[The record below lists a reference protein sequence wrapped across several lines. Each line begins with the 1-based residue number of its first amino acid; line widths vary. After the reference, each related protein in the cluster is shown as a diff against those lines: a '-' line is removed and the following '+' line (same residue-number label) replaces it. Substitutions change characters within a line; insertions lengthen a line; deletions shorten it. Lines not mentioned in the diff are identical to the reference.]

1 MKEWTQKEK
10 KQFVIFAA
18 VNFGMTIIMG
28 ILMGIS
34 YYMGNDVTAFPMAQM
49 MYPAAGVIL
58 ARMLTADKEE
68 KLPFK
73 FFVIHL
79 VTAGT
84 AVLLTVG
91 GMFTSPEMGYLI
103 ENYVIIAGSIIGL
116 IMLLCE
122 KKDVKERFGL
132 RFKGHHVGL
141 SLWMM
146 LLFLILYIARLLLSG
161 LTDGSAGEVAALFA
175 SPATWGMMALL
186 AVTFF
191 LSYNVFWGEEYGWRF
206 FMQPLFQR
214 RFGLKAGVILLG
226 VIWGLWHIPI
236 NIFYYSPDTWIYSIL
251 LHQITCITL
260 AVFFG
265 YAYRKTGNVW
275 VPVVMH
281 YINNNMAMVVTG
293 SADLGNNVYGWKDV
307 LVLLAV
313 NGIAFMPFLFSTV
326 YREKESE
333 CDMGQQVQEI

>member
-10 KQFVIFAA
+10 KQFAIFAA
-18 VNFGMTIIMG
+18 ANFGMTILMG

-34 YYMGNDVTAFPMAQM
+34 YYKGNDVTAFPLVQM

-58 ARMLTADKEE
+58 ARMMTADKEE
-68 KLPFK
+68 KLPIK
-73 FFVIHL
+73 FFVTHL
-79 VTAGT
+79 VTTGVS
-84 AVLLTVG
+84 VLLTIG
-91 GMFTSPEMGYLI
+91 GVFTSPQMCYLI
-103 ENYVIIAGSIIGL
+103 ENYVIMAGSVIGL

-122 KKDVKERFGL
+122 KKDVRERFGL
-132 RFKGHHVGL
+132 RFKGHHVGM

-146 LLFLILYIARLLLSG
+146 LLFWILYIARLLLAG
-161 LTDGSAGEVAALFA
+161 LTDGSAVEVAALFVDG
-175 SPATWGMMALL
+175 STWVVMGVLALN
-186 AVTFF
+186 FF
-191 LSYNVFWGEEYGWRF
+191 LTYNAFWGEEYGWRF

-226 VIWGLWHIPI
+226 VVWGLWHIPI

-251 LHQITCITL
+251 IHQVTCITL

-265 YAYRKTGNVW
+265 YAYRKTGNMW

-281 YINNNMAMVVTG
+281 YINNNMALVLTG

-307 LVLLAV
+307 LMLLV
-313 NGIAFMPFLFSTV
+313 INGIVFLPFLFSKV
-326 YREKESE
+326 YREEKE
-333 CDMGQQVQEI
+333 

>member
-10 KQFVIFAA
+10 KQFTIFAA
-18 VNFGMTIIMG
+18 ANFGMTILMG
-28 ILMGIS
+28 ILMGFS
-34 YYMGNDVTAFPMAQM
+34 YYRGNNVTAFPLVQM

-58 ARMLTADKEE
+58 ARMMTADKEE
-68 KLPFK
+68 KLPVK
-73 FFVIHL
+73 FFATHL
-79 VTAGT
+79 VATGAS
-84 AVLLTVG
+84 VLLTIVG
-91 GMFTSPEMGYLI
+91 VFTLTEMCYLI
-103 ENYVIIAGSIIGL
+103 ENYVVIAGSVIGL

-122 KKDVKERFGL
+122 KKDVRERFGL
-132 RFKGHHVGL
+132 RFKGHHVGM

-146 LLFLILYIARLLLSG
+146 LLFWILYMARLLLAG
-161 LTDGSAGEVAALFA
+161 LPDGSAWEVAGLFA
-175 SPATWGMMALL
+175 DSSTWVMMGAL
-186 AVTFF
+186 AVNFF
-191 LSYNVFWGEEYGWRF
+191 LSYNAFWGEEYGWRF

-251 LHQITCITL
+251 IHQVTCITL

-265 YAYRKTGNVW
+265 YAYRKTGNIW

-281 YINNNMAMVVTG
+281 YINNNMAMILTG

-307 LVLLAV
+307 LMLLV
-313 NGIAFMPFLFSTV
+313 INGIVFLPFLFSKV
-326 YREKESE
+326 YREEKE
-333 CDMGQQVQEI
+333 

>member
-18 VNFGMTIIMG
+18 ANFGMTILMG
-28 ILMGIS
+28 VLMGIS
-34 YYMGNDVTAFPMAQM
+34 YYKGNDVTSFPMAQM

-68 KLPFK
+68 KLPSK
-73 FFVIHL
+73 FFVTHL
-79 VTAGT
+79 VTTGA
-84 AVLLTVG
+84 AVVLTISG
-91 GMFTSPEMGYLI
+91 IFTSPEMCYLI
-103 ENYVIIAGSIIGL
+103 ENYVIIAGSVIGW

-122 KKDVKERFGL
+122 KKDVRERFGL
-132 RFKGHHVGL
+132 RFKGHHAGL

-146 LLFLILYIARLLLSG
+146 LLFLILYTARLILAG
-161 LTDGSAGEVAALFA
+161 LTDGSVGEVAVLFTD
-175 SPATWGMMALL
+175 PATWVMMAVLPIS
-186 AVTFF
+186 FF
-191 LSYNVFWGEEYGWRF
+191 LSYNAFWGEEYGWRF
-206 FMQPLFQR
+206 FLQPLFQK

-226 VIWGLWHIPI
+226 VVWGLWHIPI

-251 LHQITCITL
+251 IHQVTCITL

-265 YAYRKTGNVW
+265 YAYLKTGNIW

-281 YINNNMAMVVTG
+281 YINNNMAVVLTG

-307 LVLLAV
+307 LMLFVL
-313 NGIAFMPFLFSTV
+313 NGIVFLPFIFSKV
-326 YREKESE
+326 YRENGREGH
-333 CDMGQQVQEI
+333 MQQQVN